1 MATYTDPVIAA
12 YTSLIRANTSA
23 IKAFYQGE
31 PIRLPASNLPCAIIS
46 KRQTR
51 VGVLTNSED
60 EHGIGMSITIVA
72 DVRKDLSTDD
82 NIAKAAA
89 GVSTLY
95 DLVEG
100 RNDDLTL
107 KDGSILGILRSNIV
121 VDAARNLRT
130 DLGAMTLVDYGAT
143 LRDRAPEEWSIEARV
158 DFVASFNQPRV

>member
-1 MATYTDPVIAA
+1 MAA
-12 YTSLIRANTSA
+12 YSDPIIQKYIDLIKANTSE

-31 PIRLPASNLPCAIIS
+31 PIRLPSSNLPCAIIS
-46 KRQTR
+46 KRDTR
-51 VGVLTNSED
+51 VGPLTNAED

-72 DVRKDLSTDD
+72 DVRKDLSTDES
-82 NIAKAAA
+82 IAKAVA

-95 DLVEG
+95 DLIEG
-100 RNDDLTL
+100 RNEDLTL

-130 DLGAMTLVDYGAT
+130 DLGAMTRVDYGTT

-158 DFVASFNQPRV
+158 DFVAHFTQPRV